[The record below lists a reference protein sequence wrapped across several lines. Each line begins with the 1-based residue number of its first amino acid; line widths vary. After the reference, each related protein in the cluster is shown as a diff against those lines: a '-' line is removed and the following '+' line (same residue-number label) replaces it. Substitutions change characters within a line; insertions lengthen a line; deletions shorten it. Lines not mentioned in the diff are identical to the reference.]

1 MAFSPRGMGLLPSSP
16 AGDPLELLVPAAA
29 EARPPP
35 PRKPWPRSA
44 EPGRRQDAPLLLPG
58 RARRPSPRPSP
69 RLSVPTLRARQAP
82 GQVGGSPAPRA
93 AGSSASAQRARGWSG
108 AGRGGAGRAGANGH
122 APGSRAGGGGL
133 RARTLG
139 MEGECRA
146 AAERCSGLPA
156 GGAGG
161 ESPGDRGALP
171 GSSGSSAPLPADVL
185 DLDEDEDDLELFS
198 KVRAAAAARPGKVPR
213 PLQELPAPR
222 AQVPARS
229 PCRGGGAQL
238 EVGGVPRGRTRG
250 CALAGPQPAAAPG
263 SGL

>member
-1 MAFSPRGMGLLPSSP
+1 MGLLPSSP
-16 AGDPLELLVPAAA
+16 AVDPLESLAPSAAGGQIPAPTETVAPQPGARSVPG
-29 EARPPP
+29 RPPP
-35 PRKPWPRSA
+35 PTLERT
-44 EPGRRQDAPLLLPG
+44 APLSP
-58 RARRPSPRPSP
+58 PSRS
-69 RLSVPTLRARQAP
+69 LSVPTLRPPQAA
-82 GQVGGSPAPRA
+82 GQVGRSPAPRW

-108 AGRGGAGRAGANGH
+108 AGRGGAGRAGANGR

-139 MEGECRA
+139 MEGESRA
-146 AAERCSGLPA
+146 AAERSSGLPA

-171 GSSGSSAPLPADVL
+171 GSGGSCAPLQADVL

-198 KVRAAAAARPGKVPR
+198 KVRAAAARPGKVPR

-229 PCRGGGAQL
+229 PCRCGGAEL
-238 EVGGVPRGRTRG
+238 EVGGVPGGGTRG
-250 CALAGPQPAAAPG
+250 CTLT
-263 SGL
+263 